1 MLASRKA
8 ARSRASLFTL
18 CLVFMMGTWGAGPS
32 HAYPPFTIEVAD
44 NGGFGVDVGAY
55 TSIKVDASNNPHISY
70 YDRDNGNLKYAH
82 KSGGIWSSEPADN
95 STADITVA

>member
-1 MLASRKA
+1 MLVPRWAVLSRT
-8 ARSRASLFTL
+8 SLFAL
-18 CLVFMMGTWGAGPS
+18 CLGSILGTWDVRPC

-82 KSGGIWSSEPADN
+82 KSGGVWSSEPADAAA
-95 STADITVA
+95 ADVG